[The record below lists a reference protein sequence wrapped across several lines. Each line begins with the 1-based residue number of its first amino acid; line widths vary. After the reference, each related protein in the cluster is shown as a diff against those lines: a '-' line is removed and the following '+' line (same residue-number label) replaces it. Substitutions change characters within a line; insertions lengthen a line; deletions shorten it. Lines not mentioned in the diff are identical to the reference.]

1 MVDAGKGNADAGA
14 PAPSAIAS
22 ELLALVLNR
31 PTAYSAM
38 SEAIA
43 ALSGLGMDETTR
55 YRAAFA
61 VLKKTQQRTVEQIAQ
76 AIDVHL
82 GLLQAERDRFASQS
96 RAAENDQIAA
106 RRASIER
113 LNAEV
118 NANTEAMTRLRTET
132 ETRLQQ
138 MQATQV
144 QKQAEAA
151 ALAKQVDAE
160 QHNIERTTRDFAT
173 AASSIE
179 QFLNQERNRL
189 RERLAGEG

>member
-1 MVDAGKGNADAGA
+1 MNSSHSTAGFATRLLHGAKDLVWQDDPRTVRVNASATAPTQSAAPAMVDAGKGNADAGA

-106 RRASIER
+106 RRA
-113 LNAEV
+113 
-118 NANTEAMTRLRTET
+118 
-132 ETRLQQ
+132 
-138 MQATQV
+138 
-144 QKQAEAA
+144 
-151 ALAKQVDAE
+151 
-160 QHNIERTTRDFAT
+160 
-173 AASSIE
+173 ASNGSTPRSMPIPKP
-179 QFLNQERNRL
+179 
-189 RERLAGEG
+189 